1 MSLFDR
7 AMTAAQTGDPQM
19 GYALLVAATRERP
32 QDAEAWYRLGC
43 ALGEAKRHEAA
54 VGCLTRADLLRPGHA
69 RTLLNL
75 GWELHLCG
83 RDEEGA
89 AALVTAL
96 TYDKTLALG
105 WTDLSA
111 VRIGGEFKAC
121 AVAPIDLV
129 RRAVELEPH
138 IALHHVQLAM
148 ALFHAGAWEEGFR
161 EFEWRLAWKM
171 PETLRYPYPL
181 WRGEKVGTLF
191 LQAEQGLGDSLMA
204 LRWIEKVAAGEMG
217 RRLCGRLVVFVQP
230 ELRRFFDGRLPSTE
244 IETTPGVLPAADA
257 WCPLMSLPVALGL
270 GTPACADHTFEAG
283 PPYRRAAIAWSGN
296 PAHESAARRDV
307 PLAALLRL
315 AEIPRIALHS
325 FQVGPGQKDLDRLGC
340 HALVEDLSPR
350 LIDMQETAEALE
362 NIDLVICCDTA
373 LGHLA
378 GVLGKPCWLLVNQ
391 RACDWR
397 WGMTGERSVWY
408 PQHRI
413 WRRGRD
419 EGWEA
424 VIERM
429 AAELRE

>member
-19 GYALLVAATRERP
+19 GYALLVAAARERP
-32 QDAEAWYRLGC
+32 EDAEAWYRLGC

-54 VGCLTRADLLRPGHA
+54 VGCLARADLLRPGHA

-83 RDEEGA
+83 RGEEGA

-111 VRIGGEFKAC
+111 VRIGGELKGC
-121 AVAPIDLV
+121 VVAPIDLA

-148 ALFHAGAWEEGFR
+148 ALFHAGEWEEGFR

-181 WRGEKVGTLF
+181 WRSEKVGTLF

-204 LRWIEKVAAGEMG
+204 LRWIEACEGRAA
-217 RRLCGRLVVFVQP
+217 RTVLFVQP
-230 ELRRFFDGRLPSTE
+230 ELRRFFVERLPWAE
-244 IETTPGVLPAADA
+244 VGTTPGVLPAADA
-257 WCPLMSLPVALGL
+257 WCPLMSLPAALGL
-270 GTPACADHTFEAG
+270 GAPACADHTFEVG
-283 PPYRRAAIAWSGN
+283 RRYRRIAIAWSGN
-296 PAHESAARRDV
+296 PAHESAALRDV
-307 PLAALLRL
+307 PLAALLRF
-315 AEIPRIALHS
+315 AEIPGMTLHS
-325 FQVGPGQKDLDRLGC
+325 FQVGPGQKELDRLGC

-350 LIDMQETAEALE
+350 LIDMQETVEALE

-397 WGMTGERSVWY
+397 WGMTGEGSVWY

-413 WRRGRD
+413 WRRGRE

-429 AAELRE
+429 AVELRG